1 MDVVVALRLSMA
13 RVDVEAVD
21 VEAVVVSAAVTGLI
35 LKGLL
40 QSTARY
46 RHLLGRRLH

>member
-13 RVDVEAVD
+13 RVD

-40 QSTARY
+40 QSTARC